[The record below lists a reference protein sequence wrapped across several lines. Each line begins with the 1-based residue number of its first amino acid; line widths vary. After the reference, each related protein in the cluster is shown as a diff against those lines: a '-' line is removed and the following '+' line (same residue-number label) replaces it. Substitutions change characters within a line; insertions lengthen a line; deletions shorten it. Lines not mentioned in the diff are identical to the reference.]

1 MAEKF
6 DNLKARSRY
15 FRVLL
20 YPDCAEH
27 AAAIEVIKNGYP
39 DEYIGITHLAQ
50 DGEKEHQHFVLL
62 FDNPRKTETVC
73 EKLGLVSP
81 LGLADDQFVRAIV
94 KKQKRKVDQQLKDCC
109 VYLTHRNAP
118 EKEQYEVSQLFG
130 DQARIKWTAKQVLK
144 YESQEIDMPDC
155 VLGILDW
162 IASQDDIIK
171 VYSFGRWLANS
182 PYFKANNN
190 RIVWAAIK
198 EHNLRVWNE
207 QNPRPDHFDTV
218 DPQYDESFRELSHD
232 EEDFLFRQGFMFSD

>member
-1 MAEKF
+1 MSEKF
-6 DNLKARSRY
+6 SNIDARSRY

-20 YPDCAEH
+20 YPDNEIH
-27 AAAIEVIKNGYP
+27 AAAIDQIKNGYA
-39 DEYIGITHLAQ
+39 DEYIGITHTEQ

-62 FDNPRKTETVC
+62 FDNPRKTFTVC
-73 EKLGLVSP
+73 QMLGLVDA
-81 LGLADDQFVRAIV
+81 LGMPDDQFVRAIV

-130 DQARIKWTAKQVLK
+130 SQSRIKWTAKQVLK
-144 YESQEIDMPDC
+144 YESNEFDMPDC
-155 VLGILDW
+155 VLGVLDW
-162 IASQDDIIK
+162 ISSQDDIIK
-171 VYSFGRWLANS
+171 VYSFGRWLCNS

-198 EHNLRVWNE
+198 EHNLLIWNE

-218 DPQYDESFRELSHD
+218 VPQDVDFREMTP
-232 EEDFLFRQGFMFSD
+232 EEEQFLFRQEFMLRD